1 MSCKTGEGKAEFL
14 EKLGL
19 ITSELLGKILRT
31 IKYPSIEHS
40 KRIKWLYREAKIE
53 KELDFIYDN
62 ENITI
67 NLNLDE
73 IVY

>member
-1 MSCKTGEGKAEFL
+1 MSCKTGEGKTEFL

-19 ITSELLGKILRT
+19 ITGELLGKKIRSIT
-31 IKYPSIEHS
+31 YPSIEHS

-53 KELDFIYDN
+53 KELDLIYDN

-67 NLNLDE
+67 NLHLDDM
-73 IVY
+73 VY